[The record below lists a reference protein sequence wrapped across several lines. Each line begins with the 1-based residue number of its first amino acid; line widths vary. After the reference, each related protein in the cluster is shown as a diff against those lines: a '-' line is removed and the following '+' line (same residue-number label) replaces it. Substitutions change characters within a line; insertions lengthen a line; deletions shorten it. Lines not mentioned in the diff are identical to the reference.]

1 MARIHSLL
9 LLLATAAPSISVSAP
24 PPPPAAPPS
33 TNRSTTPFTNETDA
47 LVASLLAKFQ
57 VPGCSVAVI
66 NGQETF
72 TKGYGFA
79 TLPDVKATPETLWFG
94 ASTTKAFVGATLSHF
109 VQNKTYPDVLTS
121 GWTTPVSS
129 IIPDDFVLSDEWA
142 TRHITL
148 DDAISHRTGLPR
160 HDYAWQH
167 TTTPNGTHTPLR
179 DVVRNLRNLAFTAE
193 PRTAYQYSNLMY
205 MALSHVIETLA
216 KKPLQTTLKEL
227 IWGPLNMTS
236 TFLDL
241 ADAKA
246 SSPNQLATGY
256 AWDKA
261 AHKHAAITRD
271 YLQEAGAAGIIT
283 SVVDHAKWVRSLLY
297 STAPLSQDTH
307 NDMRRPRVIDD
318 LDPAENMGF
327 GMYTLGWQRTT
338 FHNETLIRHV
348 GESLS
353 FGSLVWWMPDRKFGV
368 VVMSNVY
375 KQGNF
380 LNEVLA
386 RHLVEDALSI
396 PKANRF
402 DMATVRREQLDKM
415 DRAADGIVDKIFP
428 NKPDRS
434 IPPSASIKDL
444 AGEYH
449 NEGYG
454 SLVFKPSNTTITT
467 NGTDTSLV
475 LLAERPEM
483 VYQYNVL
490 LEHVSGDDWLAAYIS
505 ALGSRLPVEAFPSKF
520 RLNGTV
526 PELDIR
532 MGYDEDGAKPYT
544 VTFKKVARE

>member
-9 LLLATAAPSISVSAP
+9 LLLATAAPSIGVYAP
-24 PPPPAAPPS
+24 LPVAPSS
-33 TNRSTTPFTNETDA
+33 TNHSTSPFTLETDDF
-47 LVASLLAKFQ
+47 VASLLAKFQ

-66 NGQETF
+66 NGEETF

-109 VQNKTYPDVLTS
+109 VQNKTYPDVLTN
-121 GWTTPVSS
+121 GWLTPMSS

-142 TRHITL
+142 TKHITL

-160 HDYAWQH
+160 HDYTWQY
-167 TTTPNGTHTPLR
+167 TTPNGTHTPIR

-216 KKPLQTTLKEL
+216 KKPLKTTFKEL

-241 ADAKA
+241 AEAKA
-246 SSPNQLATGY
+246 SPNQLATGY
-256 AWDKA
+256 YWNNATQ
-261 AHKHAAITRD
+261 KHGAITRD
-271 YLQEAGAAGIIT
+271 YLQESGAAGIIT

-297 STAPLSQDTH
+297 STGPLSKDT
-307 NDMRRPRVIDD
+307 NTDIQRPRIIDD
-318 LDPAENMGF
+318 IYPASDMGF
-327 GMYTLGWQRTT
+327 GMYALGWERTT

-375 KQGNF
+375 MQGNN

-396 PKANRF
+396 PKAKRF
-402 DMATVRREQLDKM
+402 DMAKVRRERLDEL
-415 DRAADGIVDKIFP
+415 DRAAAGAVDKAFP

-454 SLVFKPSNTTITT
+454 SLVFKPTNTTITPPPT
-467 NGTDTSLV
+467 NGTNSGLALV
-475 LLAERPEM
+475 AERPEM
-483 VYQYNVL
+483 VYQYNL
-490 LEHVSGDDWLAAYIS
+490 HLDHVSGDDWLAVYKS
-505 ALGSRLPVEAFPSKF
+505 ALGSRLPLETFTSKF

-532 MGYDEDGAKPYT
+532 MGYDEGDTKQYT
-544 VTFKKVARE
+544 VTFKKVA

>member
-9 LLLATAAPSISVSAP
+9 LFLATAAPSLGACAP
-24 PPPPAAPPS
+24 PPSAAPLS
-33 TNRSTTPFTNETDA
+33 TNCSTTPFTSETDA
-47 LVASLLAKFQ
+47 LVASLLARFQ

-66 NGQETF
+66 DGEETF

-109 VQNKTYPDVLTS
+109 ISNKTYPDLLTD
-121 GWTTPVSS
+121 GWTTPISS

-142 TRHITL
+142 TKHITL

-160 HDYAWQH
+160 HDYTWQY
-167 TTTPNGTHTPLR
+167 TTNGTHTPIR

-193 PRTAYQYSNLMY
+193 PRTAYQYNNLIY

-216 KKPLQTTLKEL
+216 KKPLKMTFKEL

-236 TFLDL
+236 TFLDV
-241 ADAKA
+241 AEAKA
-246 SSPNQLATGY
+246 SPNQLATGY
-256 AWDKA
+256 YWDNA
-261 AHKHAAITRD
+261 TQKHGAITRD
-271 YLQEAGAAGIIT
+271 YHQEAGASGIIT

-297 STAPLSQDTH
+297 STGPLSQDTH
-307 NDMRRPRVIDD
+307 DDIRRPRIIDD
-318 LDPAENMGF
+318 IYPAENMGF

-353 FGSLVWWMPDRKFGV
+353 FGSLVWWMPDRKFGI

-386 RHLVEDALSI
+386 RHLVENALSI
-396 PKANRF
+396 PNANRF
-402 DMATVRREQLDKM
+402 DMATVRRENLDEM
-415 DRAADGIVDKIFP
+415 DRETAGAVDKLFP

-449 NEGYG
+449 NAGYG
-454 SLVFKPSNTTITT
+454 RLVFKSTTT
-467 NGTDTSLV
+467 NDTDSPV
-475 LLAERPEM
+475 LLAERPET
-483 VYQYNVL
+483 VYQYNVR
-490 LEHVSGDDWLAAYIS
+490 LEHVSGDDWLAFYLS
-505 ALGSRLPVEAFPSKF
+505 ALGSRLPAQFFPSKF

-532 MGYDEDGAKPYT
+532 MGYDGDGTKPYT
-544 VTFKKVARE
+544 VTFKKIA